1 MQTLD
6 FVRRMNWMNWMNW
19 MTSKGLELGYVHN
32 SRRKQCENS
41 IPLDPGEADFPDH
54 EAWKQDK

>member
-1 MQTLD
+1 MQTLG
-6 FVRRMNWMNWMNW
+6 FVRTMNW

-41 IPLDPGEADFPDH
+41 IPLDAGEADFPDH